1 MILEITSFGFL
12 FIFLIYFIT
21 QSKDKEVEEREKAI
35 IKTIRE
41 QKKHQ
46 QAKRL

>member
-12 FIFLIYFIT
+12 LIFLVYFIT
-21 QSKDKEVEEREKAI
+21 QGKDEEVEKREKAI

-46 QAKRL
+46 QAK